1 MRSPSLATPI
11 LVTALVLSTSACSSG
26 GGTDLVVL
34 AASSLVDAVEE
45 LAVPSGTAVSEGGS
59 QVLASQVESGAPAD
73 VVLLADPGIAAR
85 LHASGLAD
93 EPVPLVAGGLA
104 VVVAARAR
112 ERIHDPA
119 DLADPDL
126 RVVLA
131 DEGVPLGTYTREGL
145 RRLEDEGLAPEGT
158 AAAVLE
164 GADSLE
170 ESART
175 VLAKVIAEEADAAI
189 VYRSDL
195 VAARR
200 GGGTVTGFDWPPAA
214 DVRAVYTAQIVTAS
228 AHRDEAAAF
237 VDALRSREA
246 AETWRDFGFEPDAEG

>member
-1 MRSPSLATPI
+1 MRGPPLGT
-11 LVTALVLSTSACSSG
+11 LTLLTALVLPSGACG
-26 GGTDLVVL
+26 PGDADLVVL
-34 AASSLVDAVEE
+34 VASSLSDAAEE
-45 LAVPSGTAVSEGGS
+45 FAAPFGAAVSEGGS
-59 QVLASQVESGAPAD
+59 QVIAAQVESGAPAD
-73 VVLLADPGIAAR
+73 VVLLADPDIAAR

-93 EPVPLVAGGLA
+93 EPVALVAGGLA

-112 ERIHDPA
+112 DRIDDAA

-131 DEGVPLGTYTREGL
+131 DEGVPLGAYTREGL
-145 RRLEDEGLAPEGT
+145 RRLEDAGLVPAGT
-158 AAAVLE
+158 AAAVLA

-200 GGGTVTGFDWPPAA
+200 ADRDVTGLVWPEAA
-214 DVRAVYTAQIVTAS
+214 DVRAVYTAQIVAAS
-228 AHRDEAAAF
+228 EHRAEAEAF
-237 VDALRSREA
+237 VAALRAPSA
-246 AETWRDFGFEPDAEG
+246 SETWRDFGFDPEPES